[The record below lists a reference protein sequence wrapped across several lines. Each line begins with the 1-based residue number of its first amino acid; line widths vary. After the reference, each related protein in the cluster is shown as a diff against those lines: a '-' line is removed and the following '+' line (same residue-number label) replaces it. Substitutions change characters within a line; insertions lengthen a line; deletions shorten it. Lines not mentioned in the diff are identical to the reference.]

1 MKGLSL
7 QQLDAALRA
16 AGHGPT
22 QGDDHVIFENQI
34 NRIFERYGDDYYVEH
49 DPCNDPWELCIENP
63 VWDEARKNGSIG
75 IRKGYKVK

>member
-7 QQLDAALRA
+7 QQLDAALRLT
-16 AGHGPT
+16 GHGPT
-22 QGDDHVIFENQI
+22 QGDDHVIFEDEI
-34 NRIFERYGDDYYVEH
+34 KSVFDRYGDDYFRDYGW
-49 DPCNDPWELCIENP
+49 DTPWELCKENH